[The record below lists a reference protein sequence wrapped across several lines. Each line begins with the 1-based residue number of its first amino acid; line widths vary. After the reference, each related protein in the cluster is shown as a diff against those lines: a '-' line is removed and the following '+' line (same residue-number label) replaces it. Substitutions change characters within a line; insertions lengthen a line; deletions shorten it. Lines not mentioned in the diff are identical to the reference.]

1 MNLHAEEIRL
11 QFPHLHLTIL
21 DEPLKHKQF
30 KYYEYF
36 MDKTDV
42 RVLREIPLEH
52 YVSQYYIKFT
62 LNMMGGVGSIVT
74 PFDS

>member
-1 MNLHAEEIRL
+1 
-11 QFPHLHLTIL
+11 
-21 DEPLKHKQF
+21 
-30 KYYEYF
+30 

-42 RVLREIPLEH
+42 RVLREIPLER

>member
-1 MNLHAEEIRL
+1 
-11 QFPHLHLTIL
+11 
-21 DEPLKHKQF
+21 
-30 KYYEYF
+30 

-42 RVLREIPLEH
+42 RVLREIPLKH